1 MTDEAKP
8 RYRCMTGQRDIS
20 CNGNSGCRS
29 MLEQVSL
36 HHPLCRVCTERRV
49 LELPNA
55 NGMTT
60 LDADAPSA
68 EGGSSKP
75 SLERVV
81 TTRLIRR
88 GSPAPAEN
96 DWASATPSERI
107 AGVWTLTQ
115 HCLAWNREG
124 SDELRLQ
131 RSVCRV
137 QRSRR

>member
-1 MTDEAKP
+1 M
-8 RYRCMTGQRDIS
+8 
-20 CNGNSGCRS
+20 
-29 MLEQVSL
+29 
-36 HHPLCRVCTERRV
+36 

-55 NGMTT
+55 TGIATM
-60 LDADAPSA
+60 AGDAPPA
-68 EGGSSKP
+68 EMESNEGIST
-75 SLERVV
+75 RVV

-88 GSPAPAEN
+88 GSPTPAEN

-131 RSVCRV
+131 RSVSRV

>member
-1 MTDEAKP
+1 M
-8 RYRCMTGQRDIS
+8 
-20 CNGNSGCRS
+20 
-29 MLEQVSL
+29 
-36 HHPLCRVCTERRV
+36 
-49 LELPNA
+49 LELPHVTGIA
-55 NGMTT
+55 TMAG
-60 LDADAPSA
+60 DAPPA
-68 EGGSSKP
+68 EGGSSRDI
-75 SLERVV
+75 LERVV
-81 TTRLIRR
+81 TLRLMRR

-115 HCLAWNREG
+115 QCLAWNREG